1 MYFIKKYKT
10 PFSLGKI
17 YKSLRLRLPMVHLDS
32 RMCQPFIHLL
42 LTSNVRACEFYR
54 PRYYVSNKRVLDFH
68 STISLADYSQEQ
80 PRYSFVPIK
89 DAWLAAAHPL
99 CSYHR
104 GLRHFSSFATIDFCF
119 FWQMQ
124 DLNLRLMFLQTYTLP
139 TEPIYL
145 FDRRRA
151 TVVVSIT
158 FDCGN
163 ATRLQCFPLPRTHT
177 LILTVANINGKRPRP
192 VKS

>member
-1 MYFIKKYKT
+1 MSVPAILFIDFRYF
-10 PFSLGKI
+10 
-17 YKSLRLRLPMVHLDS
+17 
-32 RMCQPFIHLL
+32 
-42 LTSNVRACEFYR
+42 
-54 PRYYVSNKRVLDFH
+54 VSNKCVLDFH
-68 STISLADYSQEQ
+68 STISLADYSQEL

-99 CSYHR
+99 CSYRR

-119 FWQMQ
+119 VGKCRSWTDDFM
-124 DLNLRLMFLQTYTLP
+124 LIHSYALP
-139 TEPIYL
+139 SELIYL

-158 FDCGN
+158 FGCGN

-177 LILTVANINGKRPRP
+177 LNFTVAKRNGRRPRP
-192 VKS
+192 VKSWTIELPVVPCTSSYPFA